1 MIEKLAEC
9 FEYSNHVLT
18 HKINQLVDAVNA
30 LIKEN
35 NTHEKQID
43 ELQMKLEPEK
53 CEPAENAYTKTC
65 RMDKEFAEGECVRL
79 QNELER
85 TRWALD
91 VAVNMLK
98 EIDKTRCGVD
108 VKLYAVNH
116 KSLNAGNVF
125 CWTTPDEIHNT
136 IDQITTLTKGGDNE

>member
-1 MIEKLAEC
+1 MIEKLKNIPIDMNGEPSA
-9 FEYSNHVLT
+9 VWL
-18 HKINQLVDAVNA
+18 KINELVDAVNEMQNRSSNT
-30 LIKEN
+30 LIK
-35 NTHEKQID
+35 T
-43 ELQMKLEPEK
+43 M
-53 CEPAENAYTKTC
+53 

-98 EIDKTRCGVD
+98 DIDKTRSV
-108 VKLYAVNH
+108 ANH
-116 KSLNAGNVF
+116 KIGTQDKTLNSGIVF